1 MRRWKTTALATVL
14 LFGASG
20 CLDLAVDNIN
30 QPDTRRVLA
39 SPADVEQLIANSYLS
54 WWNGLVGLKVDAG
67 FTHPGAESVLST
79 AAFEHTSWAANF
91 GMVQLSW
98 LPREP
103 INNQQADSYAFTYE
117 IVWYDLYR
125 AIQAAADGLGALD
138 GGVELGATGEARA
151 RAWAN
156 FVLGLSHGYL
166 GIHYDQAIIWD
177 ENADPLAELELSPYG
192 DVLAAALAKL
202 DLALG
207 YTSTAFTIPQEWL
220 PGVDLTNESLAR
232 LIHSYK
238 ARIRAEGARTPA
250 EREAVNWAQVIADV
264 DAGRQED
271 FAPLMNNTTWRRMM
285 HVYHSFYGAW
295 NGMPYFI
302 SGMADQSGGY
312 QAWRQVPVMDR
323 EPFLIQTPDLR
334 FPQGATVAEQN
345 ANPGLYI
352 RTQSINE
359 GRPERGKWRW
369 TMYNDYRN
377 LAFYTEPDRWIGRVP
392 EMTASEMRLLK
403 AEGLLRTGQPGAAA
417 ELINVTRVGNGGL
430 SAADA
435 AGTNTSCVPKL
446 PNSTC
451 GDLLEMMKW
460 EKRMETW
467 GTRFGSWYFDSRGW
481 GDHAEGTP
489 LHWPVPAKE
498 MNVLQLPI
506 NTHGGNVGDVAPLGT
521 YGISGNPGWTS

>member
-20 CLDLAVDNIN
+20 CLDLAVENIN

-39 SPADVEQLIANSYLS
+39 TPADVEQLIANSYLS
-54 WWNGLVGLKVDAG
+54 WWNALIGLKVDAG
-67 FTHPGAESVLST
+67 FTHPGAESVLSA
-79 AAFEHTSWAANF
+79 AAFEHSALAANF
-91 GMVQLSW
+91 GMVELSW
-98 LPREP
+98 LPRRA
-103 INNQQADSYAFTYE
+103 INNQQADSYVFTYE

-125 AIQAAADGLGALD
+125 AIQASSDGLRALD
-138 GGVELGATGEARA
+138 GGTDLGATGNARA

-166 GIHYDQAIIWD
+166 AIHYDQGIIYD
-177 ENADPLAELELSPYG
+177 ETSDPEALELSPYG
-192 DVLAAALAKL
+192 EVMAAALGYM
-202 DLALG
+202 DRALG
-207 YTSTAFTIPQEWL
+207 YTTTAFNVPEEWV
-220 PGVDLTNESLAR
+220 PGVGLDNQSLAR

-238 ARIRAEGARTPA
+238 ARFRAEVARTTA

-271 FAPLMNNTTWRRMM
+271 FAPMMDNVNWRRMM

-295 NGMPYFI
+295 NAMPYFI
-302 SGMADQSGGY
+302 HGMADQSGRY
-312 QAWRQVPVMDR
+312 QAWRQASVMDR
-323 EPFLIQTPDLR
+323 EPFLIETPDQR
-334 FPQGATVAEQN
+334 FPQGSTQAEQQ
-345 ANPGLYI
+345 ANPGKYI
-352 RTQSINE
+352 RWSPVSE
-359 GRPERGKWRW
+359 VRPERGKWRW
-369 TMYNDYRN
+369 SMYNDWRN
-377 LAFYTEPDRWIGRVP
+377 IDFYTAPDRWIGRIP
-392 EMTASEMRLLK
+392 ELTASEMRLLK
-403 AEGLLRTGQPGAAA
+403 AEGLLRTGNAAA
-417 ELINVTRVGNGGL
+417 AADLINVTRVAHGGL

-446 PNSTC
+446 PNSSC
-451 GDLLEMMKW
+451 GNLLEMLKW

-481 GDHAEGTP
+481 GDLAEGTA

-498 MNVLQLPI
+498 LNVLQIPI
-506 NTHGGNVGDVAPLGT
+506 NTHGGTVGDVAPLGT